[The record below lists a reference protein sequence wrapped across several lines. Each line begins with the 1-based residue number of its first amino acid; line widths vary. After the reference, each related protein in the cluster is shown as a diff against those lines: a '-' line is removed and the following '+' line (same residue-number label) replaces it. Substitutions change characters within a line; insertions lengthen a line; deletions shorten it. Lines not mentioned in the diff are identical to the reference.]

1 MMTKSIRH
9 LLPALLLVAP
19 ALAQSP
25 AQSDPPANAVL
36 VFHFEH
42 PGLPVPEYTLSL
54 HEDGTGTY
62 SATYAAAPSSGSY
75 YAPASMSASAAAS
88 TNRPVTV
95 SHATTVRLFEKVR
108 ATNHFQGGCES
119 RQKNI
124 ANTGAKTLT
133 YTGPDGTGTCTFNY
147 TENKPIASVT
157 ETFQAIA
164 QTLDE
169 GRNLDLKHRYDRLGL
184 DRELAALADAVHDGR
199 AVEVAAIAP
208 VLESLMNDT
217 QVMERV
223 RKRAAGLLE
232 ASTNAQSR

>member
-1 MMTKSIRH
+1 M
-9 LLPALLLVAP
+9 
-19 ALAQSP
+19 
-25 AQSDPPANAVL
+25 
-36 VFHFEH
+36 
-42 PGLPVPEYTLSL
+42 
-54 HEDGTGTY
+54 
-62 SATYAAAPSSGSY
+62 
-75 YAPASMSASAAAS
+75 MSAATAAS

-95 SHATTVRLFEKVR
+95 SHGTTARLFEKVR
-108 ATNHFQGGCES
+108 STNRLHSGCES

-124 ANTGAKTLT
+124 ANTGAKTIT

-147 TENKPIASVT
+147 TENKAIASVT

-169 GRNLDLKHRYDRLGL
+169 GRNLELKHRYDRLGL

-199 AVEVAAIAP
+199 AVEIATIAP
-208 VLESLMNDT
+208 VLESLMNDS

-232 ASTNAQSR
+232 ASANGR